1 MTNFSEAKVRQYAFA
16 VDRLGDKIKFASHN
30 PIFEKPAQES
40 LSVVDGRWHRR
51 GQHRGPRGLGTAIFR
66 PIGNADVIEKALAVT
81 AVWNR
86 WIGLEPS
93 PLARFGRCFRQTDT
107 RRVEGWP

>member
-51 GQHRGPRGLGTAIFR
+51 GQHRGREGSGQRYF
-66 PIGNADVIEKALAVT
+66 G
-81 AVWNR
+81 
-86 WIGLEPS
+86 PS
-93 PLARFGRCFRQTDT
+93 GMLM
-107 RRVEGWP
+107 